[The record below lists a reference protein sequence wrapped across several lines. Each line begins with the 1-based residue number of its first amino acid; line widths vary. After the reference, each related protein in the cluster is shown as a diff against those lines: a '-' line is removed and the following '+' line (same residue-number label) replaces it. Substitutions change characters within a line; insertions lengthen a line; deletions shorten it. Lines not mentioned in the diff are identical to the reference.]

1 MHVQMMSSC
10 VPILLD
16 FALIN
21 IMYVMDYQIVLIVVM
36 KKIVVSF
43 FLNKYSVIIK
53 NTFSMYIGVVFK
65 NKYLNFLWYFSSFI
79 FLIPKK
85 ITTEFEINCLVVS

>member
-1 MHVQMMSSC
+1 MHVQMMNSC

-65 NKYLNFLWYFSSFI
+65 NKYLNFLWYFPSFI

-85 ITTEFEINCLVVS
+85 